1 MTVRVSERGNGDR
14 AAGRRGRRFVDDV
27 ALPVRQDGGPCWPTR
42 IDPRHTPTHSRTVA
56 LANCKRCLGLHRQ
69 ISAMRTLKGMRHM
82 MKGSRLA
89 MKRSPYTMKRL
100 RLTMKRSSLT
110 MKRPPLTMKRLR
122 LTMKR
127 LRLTMKRSRFT
138 MRASPFTM
146 THHAF
151 TLIQRPLHAQC
162 HLVCAPWCIAHPRCP
177 VLEPHRGASRAHP
190 RVRWPHTP
198 ADGDEESLNAFE
210 RLPLLRK

>member
-42 IDPRHTPTHSRTVA
+42 IDPRHTPTHSRPRDCR
-56 LANCKRCLGLHRQ
+56 LANCKRCLGPHRQ
-69 ISAMRTLKGMRHM
+69 ISAMRTQKGMRHM

-89 MKRSPYTMKRL
+89 MKRSP
-100 RLTMKRSSLT
+100 
-110 MKRPPLTMKRLR
+110 
-122 LTMKR
+122 
-127 LRLTMKRSRFT
+127 LTMKRSRFT

-151 TLIQRPLHAQC
+151 TLIQRPLHAQR
-162 HLVCAPWCIAHPRCP
+162 HLVCAPWCIARPRCP

-190 RVRWPHTP
+190 RVRWPHAP